1 MDSFTHSFLH
11 SLAEALARLRADAGA
26 EVSLCASDSASTERA
41 RAGISTER
49 ARAGMLTALAHL
61 PPSHTHTAYPDDD
74 RTVTDLG
81 GGWYVVA
88 APLCTPGR
96 AGLDGSA
103 RGVARLALPQ
113 EPDAALIASVEA
125 LAAHAALA
133 LEQGALHQELQH
145 SFNQLFIVYEAGRLL
160 NLCHTADDVYAHVID
175 LLTRTL
181 HFSHCAVLL
190 LQGDNLTPAAH
201 QGLDPRWAAH
211 GRLPLQRSFAAR
223 VLEEGAAAQ
232 FDEGASLRE
241 LALPPLAGGGAPA
254 SVLCAPLTTRAG
266 AFGFLEVYGEVA
278 RPFTDDETFVVS
290 VLAVETAAALENAR
304 LYEALREREERLT
317 QYAGKLVNSQE
328 EERRRISRDIHDGLG
343 QMIVSAYQYLQAHDY
358 SLPEGHPRETFAR
371 GLSVLQQCIGE
382 TRRVMSDLRPS
393 TLDDFG
399 LVVALQQQLD
409 AVARDA
415 GWHATFEVEG
425 PVARLIPAVET
436 TVFRVVQEALNNARK
451 HAAATRVAVTLA
463 AHTDEVVVVVRDW
476 GRGFAVDDVTVRP
489 ERGEH
494 LGVMGMRE
502 RVALLGGDV
511 TITSAPGEGT
521 TVRITLPVV
530 SRES

>member
-1 MDSFTHSFLH
+1 MMGADMEPYTHSFLQ
-11 SLAEALARLRADAGA
+11 SLVEALARLRADAGA
-26 EVSLCASDSASTERA
+26 SVALRDDGGCLGERA
-41 RAGISTER
+41 RAGT
-49 ARAGMLTALAHL
+49 LTALSHL
-61 PPSHTHTAYPDDD
+61 PSATILCPDADD
-74 RTVTDLG
+74 TVAELG
-81 GGWYVVA
+81 GGWYLLS
-88 APLCTPGR
+88 APLYGPGR
-96 AGLDGSA
+96 GRGAGDV
-103 RGVARLALPQ
+103 RGLARLALPE
-113 EPDAALIASVEA
+113 EPDAALVASVEA
-125 LAAHAALA
+125 LAAHAAVA

-160 NLCHTADDVYAHVID
+160 NLCHTADDVYAHVIN
-175 LLTRTL
+175 LLARTL
-181 HFSHCAVLL
+181 RFSHCAVLL
-190 LQGDNLTPAAH
+190 LHGDELAPAAH
-201 QGLDPRWAAH
+201 QGLDPHWAAH
-211 GRLPLQRSFAAR
+211 GRLPLEGSFAAR

-232 FDEGASLRE
+232 FDDGAALQE
-241 LALPPLAGGGAPA
+241 LDLPLLDTGRAPA

-266 AFGFLEVYGEVA
+266 TLGVLEVYRATPG
-278 RPFTDDETFVVS
+278 PFSDDEIFVVS

-343 QMIVSAYQYLQAHDY
+343 QMIVSAFQYLQAHEY
-358 SLPEGHPRETFAR
+358 SLSEGHPRETFTR

-409 AVARDA
+409 GVAREA
-415 GWHATFEVEG
+415 GWHATFEVDG
-425 PVARLIPAVET
+425 AVARLIPAVET

-463 AHTDEVVVVVRDW
+463 ACADEVVVEVRDW
-476 GRGFAVDDVTVRP
+476 GRGFAVDGVTARP

-494 LGVMGMRE
+494 LGLMGMRE
-502 RVALLGGDV
+502 RVALLGGRV
-511 TITSAPGEGT
+511 AIASAPGAGT
-521 TVRITLPVV
+521 TVRIALPVTSV
-530 SRES
+530 